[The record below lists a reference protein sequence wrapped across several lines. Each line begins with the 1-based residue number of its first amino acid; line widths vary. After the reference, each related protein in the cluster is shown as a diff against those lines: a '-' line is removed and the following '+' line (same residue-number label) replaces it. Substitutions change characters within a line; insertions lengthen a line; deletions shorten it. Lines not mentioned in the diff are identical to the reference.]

1 MNLNLKKKDIHIKNP
16 FTVFEVKNCLN
27 ADDYN
32 DLYKSFPDIEY
43 FDKNNIKYVRYGF
56 DEKNRKIES
65 DIWWNLPQII
75 RSSPDFI
82 AKNDNTVFVEAKG
95 YRGDLKI
102 KVNDLIAYEHWNRIL
117 PLWLYVKNFDTKEEN
132 IIQFETMEKKIY
144 QCETGQYQDNGKKY
158 FI

>member
-1 MNLNLKKKDIHIKNP
+1 MINDADLSFKDRNINRINRA
-16 FTVFEVKNCLN
+16 EES
-27 ADDYN
+27 A
-32 DLYKSFPDIEY
+32 IEY
-43 FDKNNIKYVRYGF
+43 FDKNNIKYIRYGF
-56 DEKNRKIES
+56 DDKNRKIES

-82 AKNDNTVFVEAKG
+82 AKNDTTVFVEAKG

-144 QCETGQYQDNGKKY
+144 QCETGQYQDNGKTY
-158 FI
+158 FIYR

>member
-1 MNLNLKKKDIHIKNP
+1 MINDADLSFKDRNINRINRA
-16 FTVFEVKNCLN
+16 EES
-27 ADDYN
+27 A
-32 DLYKSFPDIEY
+32 IEY

-117 PLWLYVKNFDTKEEN
+117 PLWLYV
-132 IIQFETMEKKIY
+132 
-144 QCETGQYQDNGKKY
+144 
-158 FI
+158 